1 MTEESKESPET
12 KETVTDKVTDEAL
25 ESALEQPEVSETEP
39 EAKLEPVVKK
49 ELPSDQEERTRLG
62 RHLKRFEERLGR
74 LEGLDQKLDEVISRF
89 DRPARNESPSE
100 EFPETISTA
109 EDVRRIARD
118 ERMREERE
126 RLKDQ
131 EQYERKYMGT
141 LRSFERDNPTLHPE
155 IFKEMM
161 TNFNIRRSNDPSL
174 DAELNYTK
182 AKSAI
187 LAKKISASS
196 PKPNVKGGKDTAPT
210 DLSIESR
217 ETSSTEKEIKLDPL
231 AESFV
236 RSTGMSEKSQ
246 REAIGKK

>member
-1 MTEESKESPET
+1 MSEEIKESPET

-25 ESALEQPEVSETEP
+25 ESALEQPEVQVETEV
-39 EAKLEPVVKK
+39 EAKVESEPKK

-89 DRPARNESPSE
+89 DRPSRTETLSE
-100 EFPETISTA
+100 EEMPEVVSTPQ
-109 EDVRRIARD
+109 DVIRVVDA
-118 ERMREERE
+118 RE
-126 RLKDQ
+126 RKRTEEQ
-131 EQYERKYMGT
+131 GQYEQKYVGT
-141 LRSFERDNPTLHPE
+141 LRNLERDNPTLHQE

-161 TNFNIRRSNDPSL
+161 TNFNVRRSNDPSL

-187 LAKKISASS
+187 LAKKISTSS
-196 PKPNVKGGKDTAPT
+196 PKPNVAGGKVTAST

-217 ETSSTEKEIKLDPL
+217 DISPTGKEIKLDEF
-231 AESFV
+231 AESF
-236 RSTGMSEKSQ
+236 RKSSGMSDESVRQ
-246 REAIGKK
+246 AVGKK